1 MAASTSKS
9 ESQTFLDKKLINL
22 DEKTCP
28 NVDKFPVNFSG
39 VPDIGEKI
47 FGFLDFKDLNN
58 CHNVCKGWQNF
69 LQERR
74 TLWVQ
79 LLEKEKIKLESLENY
94 DSDDLSD
101 CSDDSFDSVDLLD
114 SHINEHLPYD
124 MPFARARNSMDMSEE
139 RRGYVAFKNL
149 KMLFLKIE
157 QRYSFKFDCNVLN

>member
-9 ESQTFLDKKLINL
+9 ESQTYLDKKLINL

-69 LQERR
+69 LQVRR

-94 DSDDLSD
+94 DSDDLY
-101 CSDDSFDSVDLLD
+101 SV
-114 SHINEHLPYD
+114 
-124 MPFARARNSMDMSEE
+124 
-139 RRGYVAFKNL
+139 
-149 KMLFLKIE
+149 
-157 QRYSFKFDCNVLN
+157 